1 MINSLQ
7 NLFQYTSLFSYSML
21 AITIIVVI
29 GFLIKFFIE
38 LNSLFKQISLSNTT
52 VNQII
57 KNEETATNKVEKI
70 IRDHKNRL
78 IFVKS
83 MTSGLFLFSLLQ
95 DILKDE
101 ESN

>member
-38 LNSLFKQISLSNTT
+38 LNSLFKQISLNNTT